1 VFYTHSSIAL
11 PNSPRC
17 SYLSFNVTSST
28 AISDA
33 WVTTGNFAGAPA
45 YLALGGNDSGILHV
59 GPLAAGQTT
68 PAFFYACSSY
78 TGGAVTAAQTYDI
91 KTYSGNPSYGGTLQ
105 STVGFSTT
113 IDDSVIQAAANTVN
127 ALWADVNPAILGA
140 TATLTIDG
148 DTGTIG
154 CVNPPST
161 CTGSQ
166 AGPIIFSPATF
177 PNWRAD
183 TYVVVAS
190 NIVLSGGNS
199 ATYNNALYI
208 DSLPSAA
215 TTHYTATYY
224 FRTAS
229 TTATTTTL
237 SPVNFIASG
246 TQIKHTN
253 LSTGTYSTGST
264 VTMQQPQ
271 NTMLLAKAVN
281 LSTLPAQGGKV
292 TYTLSAT
299 NSGTY
304 DVSLDSFND
313 VLPTGVTYV
322 ANSTTFNNS
331 NFADPYISGS
341 NLIWSSTF
349 IIPAGT
355 TRTLIFQA
363 TLPATPGTYTNSAT
377 AMIGNVITR
386 YHLVHQR

>member
-1 VFYTHSSIAL
+1 MTKMMKTYAKSYLSLPRRLIRTALFACLLLAPLLSSEARAAITVTRTSSAVFYTHSSIAL

-229 TTATTTTL
+229 TTSHHHHA
-237 SPVNFIASG
+237 
-246 TQIKHTN
+246 
-253 LSTGTYSTGST
+253 
-264 VTMQQPQ
+264 
-271 NTMLLAKAVN
+271 
-281 LSTLPAQGGKV
+281 
-292 TYTLSAT
+292 
-299 NSGTY
+299 
-304 DVSLDSFND
+304 
-313 VLPTGVTYV
+313 
-322 ANSTTFNNS
+322 
-331 NFADPYISGS
+331 
-341 NLIWSSTF
+341 
-349 IIPAGT
+349 IP
-355 TRTLIFQA
+355 
-363 TLPATPGTYTNSAT
+363 S
-377 AMIGNVITR
+377 
-386 YHLVHQR
+386 